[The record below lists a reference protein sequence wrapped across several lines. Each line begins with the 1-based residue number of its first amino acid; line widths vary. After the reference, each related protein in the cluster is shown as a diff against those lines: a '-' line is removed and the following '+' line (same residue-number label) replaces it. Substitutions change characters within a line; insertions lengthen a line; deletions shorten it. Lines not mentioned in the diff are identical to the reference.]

1 MTTVFNKIRVKISL
15 FVVVLLFLTT
25 LVFYL
30 TTLKIMEV
38 HITNEV
44 VKKSEA
50 MTKSIAVS
58 AGYSILSKDLL
69 GLDNMVFKMQQS
81 NPDVEFIAVIGND
94 RKIIAHSVIGEV
106 GKKIDD
112 VPESGH
118 RKTGEGPDVTKA
130 FIPSSGSLEIVSP
143 IIAMQKRLGSVV
155 VRVNRSALLD
165 AQRLI
170 RRRTLIVFAVI
181 LLFGTAGSFALS
193 SFLTKPINELSA
205 GVSEMK
211 EGKADRR
218 LQIYSRDELGILTE
232 GFNEMMT
239 IITDQRGKL
248 TAFAEELEE
257 SYVSTVRVLAAAI
270 DARDPYTHGHSA
282 RVSAYAV
289 RLGKELGLDRQTLDD
304 LEVACLFH
312 DIGKIKTP
320 DSILRK
326 RNGLGPE
333 EYREMMRHPV
343 DGAAILGKA
352 PSLHKYI
359 LPVRHHHERF
369 DGRGYPDGLA
379 GKDIPLLAAMISLTD
394 TYDAMTSDRPYRTAR
409 TDEDTLE
416 ELVRCAGR
424 QLDPDLVSA
433 FLRVIEKNN
442 AVKSTAEV
450 FWRHEA

>member
-112 VPESGH
+112 VPESGR
-118 RKTGEGPDVTKA
+118 RKTGEGPDVTRA
-130 FIPSSGSLEIVSP
+130 FIPSSGSLEILSP

-379 GKDIPLLAAMISLTD
+379 GKNIPLLAAMISLTD
-394 TYDAMTSDRPYRTAR
+394 TYDAMTSDRPYRSAR
-409 TDEDTLE
+409 TDEETLE
-416 ELVRCAGR
+416 ELTRCAGT
-424 QLDPDLVSA
+424 QLDPDLVAA
-433 FLRVIEKNN
+433 FLRVMEKNRG
-442 AVKSTAEV
+442 VELIGDV

>member
-1 MTTVFNKIRVKISL
+1 
-15 FVVVLLFLTT
+15 VLLFLTT

-69 GLDNMVFKMQQS
+69 GLDNMVFKMQES
-81 NPDVEFIAVIGND
+81 NPDVEFIAVVGND
-94 RKIIAHSVIGEV
+94 MKIIAHSVIGEV
-106 GKKIDD
+106 GKKIKN
-112 VPESGH
+112 VPGSQH
-118 RKTGEGPDVTKA
+118 RNPGDEADVTQA

-143 IIAMQKRLGSVV
+143 IVSMQKRLGSVV

-165 AQRLI
+165 AQTLV

-181 LLFGTAGSFALS
+181 LLFGTAGSFAVS
-193 SFLTKPINELSA
+193 SFLTRPIKELSA

-211 EGKADRR
+211 EGKAERR

-289 RLGKELGLDRQTLDD
+289 RLGKELGLDKQALDD

-320 DSILRK
+320 DAILRK
-326 RNGLGPE
+326 RNRLGPE

-379 GKDIPLLAAMISLTD
+379 GKNIPLLASIISLTD
-394 TYDAMTSDRPYRTAR
+394 TYDAMTSDRPYRSAR
-409 TDEDTLE
+409 TDEETLE
-416 ELVRCAGR
+416 ELVRCAGT
-424 QLDPDLVSA
+424 QLDPDLVAA
-433 FLRVIEKNN
+433 FLRVIEKNRETELTGG
-442 AVKSTAEV
+442 A

>member
-1 MTTVFNKIRVKISL
+1 MTTVFNKIRFKISL
-15 FVVVLLFLTT
+15 FVIVLLFLTT

-58 AGYSILSKDLL
+58 AGYSILSKDPL

-81 NPDVEFIAVIGND
+81 NPDVEFIAVVSND
-94 RKIIAHSVIGEV
+94 MKIIAHSMIGEV
-106 GKKIDD
+106 GKKIKNI
-112 VPESGH
+112 PGSQH
-118 RKTGEGPDVTKA
+118 KKSGEGADITET

-143 IIAMQKRLGSVV
+143 IVAMQKRLGSVL
-155 VRVNRSALLD
+155 VRVNRSVLLD
-165 AQRLI
+165 AQQLI

-193 SFLTKPINELSA
+193 SFLTKPIKELSV
-205 GVSEMK
+205 GVAEMK

-218 LQIYSRDELGILTE
+218 LLIYSRDELGILTE

-282 RVSAYAV
+282 RVSAYSI
-289 RLGKELGLDRQTLDD
+289 RLGRELGLDKQDLDD

-320 DSILRK
+320 DAILRK
-326 RNGLGPE
+326 RNKLGPE

-352 PSLHKYI
+352 PSLYKYI

-379 GKDIPLLAAMISLTD
+379 GKNIPLLAAIISLTD
-394 TYDAMTSDRPYRTAR
+394 TYDAMTSDRPYRSAR
-409 TDEDTLE
+409 TDEETLE
-416 ELVRCAGR
+416 ELARCAGT
-424 QLDPDLVSA
+424 QLDPDLVAA
-433 FLRVIEKNN
+433 FLRVIESDRQ
-442 AVKSTAEV
+442 AKSTGGV
-450 FWRHEA
+450 IGRHEA